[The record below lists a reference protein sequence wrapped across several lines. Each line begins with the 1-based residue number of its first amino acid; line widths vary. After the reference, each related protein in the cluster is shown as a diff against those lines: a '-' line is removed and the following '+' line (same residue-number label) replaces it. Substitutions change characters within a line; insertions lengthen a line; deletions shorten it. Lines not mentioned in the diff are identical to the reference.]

1 MADFEPK
8 WERADDEDLDRCTAV
23 AGGGQCNLRAV
34 PGSKFCP
41 AHGGN
46 KAFHAIKK
54 QEMRNYRLSKSKAR
68 FQQRLIQLGNNDNIT
83 SLRDEIAILRIMIE
97 ERINSCADAQELMMI
112 SSPLSDLIMKV
123 EKVVVSCNKLE
134 SKLGNLLDRT
144 KAVQFAQI
152 IVQIIGNYITDEEQ
166 LDKISDEILQA
177 LDDV

>member
-1 MADFEPK
+1 MSDFDAK
-8 WERADDEDLDRCTAV
+8 WERADDEDLDRCQAI

-46 KAFHAIKK
+46 RAFLANKK
-54 QEMRNYRLSKSKAR
+54 EEMRNYRLSKFKK
-68 FQQRLIQLGNNDNIT
+68 RLMELGNSDNVT
-83 SLRDEIAILRIMIE
+83 SLRDEVAILRIMIE
-97 ERINSCADAQELMMI
+97 EKINSCEDAHDLMLI

-144 KAVQFAQI
+144 KALQFAQI
-152 IVQIIGNYITDEEQ
+152 IVQIIGNYVTDEEQ
-166 LDKISDEILQA
+166 LDKISSEILQA
-177 LDDV
+177 LNDV